1 MKIENVPHGEIA
13 PDPSN
18 PNTMPEHLLRA
29 LADEIRL
36 RGFVQ
41 PLLVREV
48 ADDPDGVRYRIV
60 DGEQRWRV
68 LGQLG
73 AETVPCVVEA
83 LGEDDARV
91 RLLTMNRLRGRF
103 VPLRLAHLL
112 ADLSQAVGESET
124 AGRLALSRDELR
136 GYLTTAGV
144 EPEPRRERPSAPP
157 VEAPSDD
164 GRPVVRRLQ
173 VTTTAPTGDALNT
186 RLGPDPSAALSDL
199 ASRLR
204 RTK

>member
-1 MKIENVPHGEIA
+1 MRIENVAHGEIA

-18 PNTMPEHLLRA
+18 PNTMPEHMLRA

-73 AETVPCVVEA
+73 AETVPCVVEG

-91 RLLTMNRLRGRF
+91 RMLTMNRLRGRF

-112 ADLSQAVGESET
+112 ADLSQEVGESET

-136 GYLTTAGV
+136 GYLATAGV
-144 EPEPRRERPSAPP
+144 EPEPKRERPTPPSPVERERPS
-157 VEAPSDD
+157 
-164 GRPVVRRLQ
+164 VRRLQ
-173 VTTTAPTGDALNT
+173 VTTTAPTGDALGT
-186 RLGPDPSAALSDL
+186 RLGSDPPAVLSDL